1 MLIGDDDIRYGAN
14 QYETVLPME
23 ILESDSPWSMIV
35 RTASLLANVTAP
47 SSDIADTPSM
57 LAEDQMIRRLA
68 VLIWVRYCGTIPV
81 DLTVRMSQ
89 WHAFNLMMVSMMLL
103 PDARMTVSLNTDD
116 GLPASIMDVGD
127 PACEREKARSRLA
140 LSSTII
146 PVNERYVWDS
156 PAGSIFWNIQGLRKN
171 LQETARAW
179 CAENKSR
186 LMSVKDIISL
196 LEDGLTVFY
205 ADQDKWQDALA
216 SVLTLCGEN

>member
-47 SSDIADTPSM
+47 SNDIADTPSM
-57 LAEDQMIRRLA
+57 LTEDQLIRRLA

-89 WHAFNLMMVSMMLL
+89 WHAFNLTMVSMMLL

-116 GLPASIMDVGD
+116 GHAISIMDMSGYKT
-127 PACEREKARSRLA
+127 PETPKSRLA
-140 LSSTII
+140 LSAATI

-156 PAGSIFWNIQGLRKN
+156 PAGSMFWNIQGLRKN
-171 LQETARAW
+171 LQDTARSW

-186 LMSVKDIISL
+186 LMSVKDIIGL

-205 ADQDKWQDALA
+205 ADKNKWQDALD